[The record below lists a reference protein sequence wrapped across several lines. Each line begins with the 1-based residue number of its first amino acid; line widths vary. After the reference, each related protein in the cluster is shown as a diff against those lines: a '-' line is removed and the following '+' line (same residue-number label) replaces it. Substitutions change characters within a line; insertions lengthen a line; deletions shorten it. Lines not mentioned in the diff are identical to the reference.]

1 VTVIGWVGLAG
12 LTLRRWRGKPLPAG
26 PKRVQAG
33 RDLIPGSGAPGGLDE
48 LRRRFFTLLEP
59 FLFPVTTPGEAR
71 SGLMRAWTM
80 PSVPPPDTPA
90 GRVLATSL
98 IVGIVYALFLVADNV
113 SFANQSAWFVP
124 LPLILATIVTF
135 SIASSVGA
143 DYARV
148 RQFELELA
156 RTVAVHTVAGQLP
169 EAETPIGG
177 VLKEYVRTADE
188 LRRHARVHAYA
199 AGASLY
205 GALLTLG
212 AAVFWGM
219 SLTSGAIW
227 LTYLAV
233 LVELPALMLLV
244 FAVTILGT
252 AVGCQAEVPGFEAL
266 TPHRW
271 RHYSEPNLALDA
283 ALTDLP
289 WLEEFAEATRAPRS
303 PT

>member
-1 VTVIGWVGLAG
+1 
-12 LTLRRWRGKPLPAG
+12 
-26 PKRVQAG
+26 
-33 RDLIPGSGAPGGLDE
+33 
-48 LRRRFFTLLEP
+48 
-59 FLFPVTTPGEAR
+59 
-71 SGLMRAWTM
+71 M

-90 GRVLATSL
+90 GRVLAASL
-98 IVGIVYALFLVADNV
+98 IVGIVYVLLLVADNV
-113 SFANQSAWFVP
+113 ALANQSAWFIP

-135 SIASSVGA
+135 SVASTVGA

-156 RTVAVHTVAGQLP
+156 RTVAVHSVAGQLP
-169 EAETPIGG
+169 EADTPIGA
-177 VLKEYVRTADE
+177 VLKEYVRTVDR

-205 GALLTLG
+205 GAILTLG

-219 SLTSGAIW
+219 SFTTGAIW

-233 LVELPALMLLV
+233 LVELPAFMLLA

-252 AVGCQAEVPGFEAL
+252 AVGFRAEVPGFEAL

-271 RHYSEPNLALDA
+271 RHYREPNPAVDTTLDG
-283 ALTDLP
+283 LP
-289 WLEEFAEATRAPRS
+289 WLNEFAEATQSPLPPAQSTMGAPQPGAEPARAAYRES
-303 PT
+303 